1 MAAELGINPWLAASL
16 AIAGSLLAWRLRMLD
31 RSGALTAALLGF
43 AVLAYGGWAWALL
56 LLAFFASSSLLS
68 RTFKA
73 RKRTIE
79 ADFAK
84 GGQRDWGQV
93 LANGGVGLIAL
104 LLWLAGF
111 IDGGQARLLYAGALA
126 TVTADTWA
134 TELGVLS
141 RRAPRLVT
149 NWRRVAPGTSGG
161 VTALGTLAALVGAAL
176 IGWLAAWL
184 LPGQPLIPVIG
195 AISLAGLAGAFV
207 DSLLGATVQA
217 IYYCPQCDKQTERHP
232 LHNCGTPTEL
242 SRGWPWLNND
252 WVNFLSAAAGGLL
265 ALWLTGLLAAV
276 A

>member
-111 IDGGQARLLYAGALA
+111 IDGGQAGLLYAGALA

-232 LHNCGTPTEL
+232 LHSCGTPTEL

-252 WVNFLSAAAGGLL
+252 WVNFISAAAGGLL

>member
-1 MAAELGINPWLAASL
+1 MAAELGINPWLAAAL
-16 AIAGSLLAWRLRMLD
+16 ALAGSLLAWRLHMLA
-31 RSGALTAALLGF
+31 RSGMLAAALLGF
-43 AVLAYGGWAWALL
+43 AVLAYGGWGWALL

-68 RTFKA
+68 RAFKA
-73 RKRTIE
+73 RKRTVE

-93 LANGGVGLIAL
+93 LANGGMGLIAL
-104 LLWLAGF
+104 LLWAAGF
-111 IDGGQARLLYAGALA
+111 IDGGQAGLLYAGALA

-149 NWRRVAPGTSGG
+149 SWRRVAPGTSGG
-161 VTALGTLAALVGAAL
+161 VTALGTLSALAGAAL
-176 IGWLAAWL
+176 IAAMAALL
-184 LPGQPLIPVIG
+184 LPGQPLIAVIV

-217 IYYCPQCDKQTERHP
+217 IYYCPHCDKQTERYP
-232 LHNCGTPTEL
+232 LHSCGTATTL

-252 WVNFLSAAAGGLL
+252 WVNFISAAAGGLL
-265 ALWLTGLLAAV
+265 AQWLTGLLAAV

>member
-1 MAAELGINPWLAASL
+1 MTAELGINPWWAVGLALS
-16 AIAGSLLAWRLRMLD
+16 GSLLAWRLRMLD
-31 RSGALTAALLGF
+31 RSGALAAALLGF
-43 AVLAYGGWAWALL
+43 VVLAYGGWAWALL

-68 RTFKA
+68 RAFKA
-73 RKRTIE
+73 RKRAIE

-104 LLWLAGF
+104 LLWLTGF
-111 IDGGQARLLYAGALA
+111 IDGDQAGLLYAGALA

-149 NWRRVAPGTSGG
+149 NWQRVAPGTSGG
-161 VTALGTLAALVGAAL
+161 VTGLGSLAALVGAVL
-176 IGWLAAWL
+176 IGALAVWLRPGVSV
-184 LPGQPLIPVIG
+184 LPALA
-195 AISLAGLAGAFV
+195 AISLAGLAGAFL
-207 DSLLGATVQA
+207 DSLLGATLQA
-217 IYYCPQCDKQTERHP
+217 IYYCPQCDKHTERHP
-232 LHNCGTPTEL
+232 LHSCGTGTEL
-242 SRGWPWLNND
+242 SRGWLWLNND
-252 WVNFLSAAAGGLL
+252 WVNFISAAAGGLL